1 MYGTSFYTS
10 ILEFSQNLGEI
21 QISEVVIDLLDTM
34 EQALHLALN
43 NEPLDAGK
51 LEFACEKSEKR
62 KETVKRLMNLITE
75 CGYFIQKYAK
85 DVNFRTYISLFHHVL
100 C

>member
-1 MYGTSFYTS
+1 
-10 ILEFSQNLGEI
+10 
-21 QISEVVIDLLDTM
+21 M
-34 EQALHLALN
+34 EQTLHIALD

-51 LEFACEKSEKR
+51 LKLACEKSEKR

-75 CGYFIQKYAK
+75 CGYFIQNAK